1 MVRNSVTLEVVTRM
15 VELYEA
21 GMTIREVGT
30 EVGFNRETVTRHL
43 RKAGAK
49 LRRQGL
55 DAANVERAQELY
67 LGGQT
72 LAQVGEVLGVAP
84 GTVGKYLRDHGVLL
98 RPPLF
103 PS

>member
-1 MVRNSVTLEVVTRM
+1 MVIRM

-21 GMTIREVGT
+21 GMTIRKVGT
-30 EVGFNRETVTRHL
+30 EIGLNRETVIRHL

-55 DAANVERAQELY
+55 DTASVERARELY

-84 GTVGKYLRDHGVLL
+84 GTVGSYLRKHGVQV